1 MRKEVI
7 IVILIIA
14 IIFTVNAISQK
25 FTTESVQRI
34 TKDLDELESMAKENE
49 ESKNKEEIS
58 KIIEK
63 VKSDWSNINYIMSCY
78 IEHDEM
84 EMVNSSMVKFET
96 AFNLDEYNEGII
108 ELENCKY
115 ILKHIKEKES
125 IRIINFF

>member
-1 MRKEVI
+1 M
-7 IVILIIA
+7 
-14 IIFTVNAISQK
+14 NQK
-25 FTTESVQRI
+25 AWQKKMKR
-34 TKDLDELESMAKENE
+34 AKT
-49 ESKNKEEIS
+49 S

-84 EMVNSSMVKFET
+84 EKVNSSMVKFET

>member
-14 IIFTVNAISQK
+14 IIFTVNAISQN
-25 FTTESVQRI
+25 FTIESVERI
-34 TKDLDELESMAKENE
+34 TKDLDELESIAKENE

-84 EMVNSSMVKFET
+84 EKVNSSMVKFET

-125 IRIINFF
+125 IQIINFF

>member
-14 IIFTVNAISQK
+14 IIFTVNAISQS
-25 FTTESVQRI
+25 FTIESVQRI
-34 TKDLDELESMAKENE
+34 TKDLEELESIAKENE
-49 ESKNKEEIS
+49 DGENKEEIS

-63 VKSDWSNINYIMSCY
+63 VKSDWSNINYIMSYY

-84 EMVNSSMVKFET
+84 EKVNSSMVKFET

>member
-14 IIFTVNAISQK
+14 IIFTVNAISQN
-25 FTTESVQRI
+25 FTIESVERI
-34 TKDLDELESMAKENE
+34 TKDLDELESIAKENE
-49 ESKNKEEIS
+49 ESKNKEETS

-84 EMVNSSMVKFET
+84 EKVNSSMVKFET

>member
-49 ESKNKEEIS
+49 
-58 KIIEK
+58 
-63 VKSDWSNINYIMSCY
+63 
-78 IEHDEM
+78 
-84 EMVNSSMVKFET
+84 
-96 AFNLDEYNEGII
+96 
-108 ELENCKY
+108 
-115 ILKHIKEKES
+115 
-125 IRIINFF
+125 